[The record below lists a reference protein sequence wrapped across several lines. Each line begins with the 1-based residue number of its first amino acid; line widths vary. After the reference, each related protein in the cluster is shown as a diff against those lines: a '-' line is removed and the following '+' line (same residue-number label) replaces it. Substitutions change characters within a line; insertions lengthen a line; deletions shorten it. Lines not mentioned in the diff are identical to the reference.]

1 MDLLSGRGVNLR
13 RLFTVE
19 SGLSPWRLELEI
31 TEFVLLDNR
40 PEYLQTLRQ
49 LKNIGVSIVLDDFA
63 TGHSATRQ
71 LMLEAVDRIKIDKS
85 FVHGMT
91 SQRESS
97 AIVASTIALA
107 RGLGISVTAEGVET
121 HEQLHQLSLAG
132 ADLAQGY
139 LIGRP
144 MPLGDF
150 LSEGRQ
156 SHAEIVA

>member
-1 MDLLSGRGVNLR
+1 M
-13 RLFTVE
+13 
-19 SGLSPWRLELEI
+19 EI